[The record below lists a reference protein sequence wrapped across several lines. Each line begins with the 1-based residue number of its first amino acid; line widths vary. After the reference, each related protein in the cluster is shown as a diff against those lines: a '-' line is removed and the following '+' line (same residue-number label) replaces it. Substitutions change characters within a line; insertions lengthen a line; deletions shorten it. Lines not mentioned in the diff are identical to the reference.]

1 MVEADP
7 KRIKAYEAGLA
18 AEALVRD
25 HLIEQGFEVLAERYK
40 TKSGEL
46 DLIVS
51 RGDLVCFVE
60 VKARSSVEEGLHSV
74 TQKAQRRLAAAAT
87 QWMADVPEIAQEASE
102 FRFDVAVVTPDHQIT
117 LLENAFMTEG

>member
-1 MVEADP
+1 MVDKDP

-18 AEALVRD
+18 AEVLVRD

-40 TKSGEL
+40 TKNGEL
-46 DLIVS
+46 DLIAS

-60 VKARSSVEEGLHSV
+60 VKARSSVEEGLHSI

-87 QWMADVPEIAQEASE
+87 QWMADVPEIAQEISE
-102 FRFDVAVVTPDHQIT
+102 FRFDVAVVTPDHQIS

>member
-51 RGDLVCFVE
+51 RDDLVCFVE
-60 VKARSSVEEGLHSV
+60 VKARSSVEEGLYSI

-87 QWMADVPEIAQEASE
+87 QWMADVPEIAQETSE
-102 FRFDVAVVTPDHQIT
+102 FRFDVAVVTPDNQIT

>member
-1 MVEADP
+1 MVDKDP

-25 HLIEQGFEVLAERYK
+25 HLIEHGFEVLAERYK

-46 DLIVS
+46 DLIAS
-51 RGDLVCFVE
+51 RGDLICFVE
-60 VKARSSVEEGLHSV
+60 VKARSSVEEGLHSI

-87 QWMADVPEIAQEASE
+87 QWMADAHEIAEKATE
-102 FRFDVAVVTPDHQIT
+102 FRFDVAVVTPDHQIS

>member
-1 MVEADP
+1 MAEADP

-25 HLIEQGFEVLAERYK
+25 DLIGQGFEVLAERYK

-87 QWMADVPEIAQEASE
+87 QWMADVPEIARKISE

>member
-1 MVEADP
+1 MVDKDP

-18 AEALVRD
+18 AEVLVRD

-40 TKSGEL
+40 TKNGEL
-46 DLIVS
+46 DLIAS

-60 VKARSSVEEGLHSV
+60 VKARSSVEEGLHSI

-87 QWMADVPEIAQEASE
+87 QWMADVPEIAQEISE
-102 FRFDVAVVTPDHQIT
+102 FRFDVAVVTSDHQIS

>member
-1 MVEADP
+1 MVDKDP

-18 AEALVRD
+18 AEVLVRD

-40 TKSGEL
+40 TKNGEL
-46 DLIVS
+46 DLIAS

-60 VKARSSVEEGLHSV
+60 VKARSSVEEGLHSI

-87 QWMADVPEIAQEASE
+87 QWMADVPEIAQEISE
-102 FRFDVAVVTPDHQIT
+102 FRFDVAVVTPDNQIT

>member
-1 MVEADP
+1 MVDKDP

-46 DLIVS
+46 DLIAS
-51 RGDLVCFVE
+51 RGDLICFVE
-60 VKARSSVEEGLHSV
+60 VKARSSVEEGLHSI

-87 QWMADVPEIAQEASE
+87 QWMADAPEIAEKATE
-102 FRFDVAVVTPDHQIT
+102 FRFDVAVVTPDHQIS